1 MFGVFKK
8 NTQNEQNQG
17 QQKEITLDIPDQ
29 NEEISL
35 DIPGVKIDEISFEQ
49 ARDSWKQSLR
59 EMSRLKRENASE
71 QEIVEAT
78 ILMRKWERYMLI
90 KNNQWRPFRDH
101 LLRKKIK
108 RLLGIPDDSS
118 FFDESQQSSPQS
130 LHEFLDEIKKEYN
143 D

>member
-1 MFGVFKK
+1 MFP
-8 NTQNEQNQG
+8 
-17 QQKEITLDIPDQ
+17 IIP
-29 NEEISL
+29 
-35 DIPGVKIDEISFEQ
+35 
-49 ARDSWKQSLR
+49 
-59 EMSRLKRENASE
+59 RLKRENASE

-78 ILMRKWERYMLI
+78 ILMRKWERIMLI
-90 KNNQWRPFRDH
+90 KNNQWRPFKDH